1 MDNIKKI
8 IERLDKFQTERRLLQ
23 TALAKPPDDSDDSAP
38 DSDVLEARL
47 ASCERSLRYTQK
59 KIFNV
64 LKRIKDPQMYNIL
77 EARIFARLTMDE
89 IAEQMFFDVRTAYRL
104 KEKAYREFNRIMNE
118 MERTL

>member
-23 TALAKPPDDSDDSAP
+23 TALAKPPDDSAP

-47 ASCERSLRYTQK
+47 AACERSLRYTQK

-118 MERTL
+118 LERTL